1 VQQPRRAG
9 RSTATGIVAA
19 VLGIVLFAWFVREV
33 GTVEIWNRVRQVGWG
48 LAIIIAVAGLRF
60 AARAIA
66 WSVCIEPPHQ
76 LPIMEAFAG
85 VLCGDAFGN
94 LTPLG
99 PIVGEPAKAAYVRR
113 TVPLGPALTA
123 LAIENLIYTIS
134 VIAMIAASM
143 IALIF
148 FFDLP
153 AALVETSEILIGVIV
168 GGLVIALLVLWQRP
182 TLISGTVRALLPAGS
197 AMHARVDSLRAI
209 EEQIHGFAIRRR
221 GAAITVAIAE
231 LVFHALGVL
240 EVYGTWWMM
249 MGTAPSVLVAFVL
262 EGANRL
268 VTVVFKIVPLR
279 LGVDETSTG
288 GFTQLLG
295 YGIAPG
301 ATLAII
307 RKARVLFWILI
318 GTTLLVR
325 RGLSPSRILQAPE
338 LR

>member
-1 VQQPRRAG
+1 VQQPRQAG

-19 VLGIVLFAWFVREV
+19 VLGILLFAWFVREA
-33 GTVEIWNRVRQVGWG
+33 GALEIWNKVRQVGWG
-48 LAIIIAVAGLRF
+48 LPIIIGIAGLRF
-60 AARAIA
+60 GARAVA
-66 WSVCIEPPHQ
+66 WSVCIEPPHA
-76 LPIMEAFAG
+76 LPITEAFAG
-85 VLCGDAFGN
+85 VVCGDAFGN

-134 VIAMIAASM
+134 VIAMIAAAM

-148 FFDLP
+148 FFELP
-153 AALVETSEILIGVIV
+153 VALVETSEILIGAIV
-168 GGLVIALLVLWQRP
+168 GGLLIGLLVLWRRP
-182 TLISGTVRALLPAGS
+182 TLISSTLGNLISS
-197 AMHARVDSLRAI
+197 ASPMRTRVDAIRTI

-221 GAAITVAIAE
+221 GAAVTVAVAE
-231 LVFHALGVL
+231 LAFHALGVL
-240 EVYGTWWMM
+240 EVYVTWWMM
-249 MGTAPSVLVAFVL
+249 MGTAPDVLIAFVL

-301 ATLAII
+301 ATLAIV

-318 GTTLLVR
+318 GTTLLIR

>member
-1 VQQPRRAG
+1 M
-9 RSTATGIVAA
+9 
-19 VLGIVLFAWFVREV
+19 LGIVLFTWFVREA
-33 GTVEIWNRVRQVGWG
+33 GAVEIWNKVRQVGWG
-48 LAIIIAVAGLRF
+48 LPIIIAIAGLRF
-60 AARAIA
+60 GARAVA
-66 WSVCIEPPHQ
+66 WSVCIEPPHA
-76 LPIMEAFAG
+76 LPVTEAFAG
-85 VLCGDAFGN
+85 VVCGDAFGN

-134 VIAMIAASM
+134 VIAMIAAAM

-148 FFDLP
+148 YFPLP
-153 AALVETSEILIGVIV
+153 AALVETSEILIGAIV
-168 GGLVIALLVLWQRP
+168 GGLLIALLVVWRRP
-182 TLISGTVRALLPAGS
+182 TLISSTLGKLISSRSPMQT
-197 AMHARVDSLRAI
+197 RVDAVRAI

-221 GAAITVAIAE
+221 GAAITAAVAE

-240 EVYGTWWMM
+240 EVYVTWWMM
-249 MGTAPSVLVAFVL
+249 MGTPPSVLIAFVL